1 MIRQDDFQ
9 IILKK
14 KSRLHPL
21 PKSNVV
27 VIHIVFTSWPGD
39 YR

>member
-14 KSRLHPL
+14 KL
-21 PKSNVV
+21 
-27 VIHIVFTSWPGD
+27 GD
-39 YR
+39 NFH

>member
-14 KSRLHPL
+14 KTLGH
-21 PKSNVV
+21 N
-27 VIHIVFTSWPGD
+27 IH
-39 YR
+39 